1 MDVNG
6 RSFFVGAVCILYI
19 QASEASLEYG
29 LRVMVEVVRGRQRGG
44 LTRRRCVITYYVCHY
59 SFVKTLLG

>member
-19 QASEASLEYG
+19 QASEASLECG
-29 LRVMVEVVRGRQRGG
+29 LRD
-44 LTRRRCVITYYVCHY
+44 
-59 SFVKTLLG
+59 